1 MSKPNPVKYDGLFA
15 VIYIN
20 SYKEARVQVISAN
33 SDSECYDI
41 IQARGIKA
49 LAYFEFSEL
58 IELFKKKKEKKKCK
72 I

>member
-1 MSKPNPVKYDGLFA
+1 MLNSVKYDGLFA

-20 SYKEARVQVISAN
+20 QYKEARVQVISAN
-33 SDSECYDI
+33 SDSECHDI

-58 IELFKKKKEKKKCK
+58 IGLFEKKHNKRK
-72 I
+72 DKH